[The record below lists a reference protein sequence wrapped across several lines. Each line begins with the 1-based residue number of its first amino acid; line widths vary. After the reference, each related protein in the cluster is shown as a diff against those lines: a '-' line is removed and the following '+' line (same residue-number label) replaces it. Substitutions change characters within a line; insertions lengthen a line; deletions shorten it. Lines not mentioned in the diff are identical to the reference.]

1 MGRFILILISHR
13 GNTNGPNPNME
24 NKPEYVLDAKLKGY
38 DVEIDVW
45 YQNDEFYLGHD
56 NPVDKVS
63 KDYLK
68 NNSLWC
74 HAKNFESLQK
84 MLENGIHCFFHDTDK
99 YTLTSKNYIWAFPG
113 IDGGE
118 NTIAVKPEGKNLNLK
133 KFSGICS
140 DNIINYK

>member
-1 MGRFILILISHR
+1 MILISHR
-13 GNTNGPNPNME
+13 GNIDGVNKLRE
-24 NKPEYVLDAKLKGY
+24 NKIDYINEAIKNGF

-45 YQNDEFYLGHD
+45 YKKNEFYLGHD

-84 MLENGIHCFFHDTDK
+84 MLENDIHCFFHDTDK
-99 YTLTSKNYIWAFPG
+99 YTLTSRNYIWAFPG

-118 NTIAVKPEGKNLNLK
+118 NTIAVKPEGKNLNLI

-140 DNIINYK
+140 DNIIKYK

>member
-1 MGRFILILISHR
+1 MILISHR
-13 GNTNGPNPNME
+13 GNIDGVNKLKE
-24 NKPEYVLDAKLKGY
+24 NKIDYINEAIKNGF

-45 YQNDEFYLGHD
+45 YQKDEFYLGHD

-74 HAKNFESLQK
+74 HAKNFGSLQK

>member
-1 MGRFILILISHR
+1 M
-13 GNTNGPNPNME
+13 
-24 NKPEYVLDAKLKGY
+24 
-38 DVEIDVW
+38 
-45 YQNDEFYLGHD
+45 
-56 NPVDKVS
+56 
-63 KDYLK
+63 K

-118 NTIAVKPEGKNLNLK
+118 NTIAVKPEGKNLDLK

>member
-1 MGRFILILISHR
+1 MILISHR
-13 GNTNGPNPNME
+13 GNIDGVNKLKE
-24 NKPEYVLDAKLKGY
+24 NKIDYINEAIKNGF

-45 YQNDEFYLGHD
+45 YQKNEFYLGHD
-56 NPVDKVS
+56 YPVDKVS
-63 KDYLK
+63 ENYLK
-68 NNSLWC
+68 NKSLWC

-84 MLENGIHCFFHDTDK
+84 MLESGIHCFFHDTDK

-113 IDGGE
+113 IDGGK
-118 NTIAVKPEGKNLNLK
+118 NTIAVKPEGKNLDLK

>member
-1 MGRFILILISHR
+1 MILISHR
-13 GNTNGPNPNME
+13 GNIDGVNKLRE
-24 NKPEYVLDAKLKGY
+24 NKIDYINEAIKNGF

-45 YQNDEFYLGHD
+45 YKKNEFYLGHD

-84 MLENGIHCFFHDTDK
+84 MLENDIHCFFHDTDK
-99 YTLTSKNYIWAFPG
+99 YTLTSRNYIWAFPG

-118 NTIAVKPEGKNLNLK
+118 NTIAVKPEGKNLNLI

>member
-1 MGRFILILISHR
+1 MILISHR
-13 GNTNGPNPNME
+13 GNIDGVNKLRE
-24 NKPEYVLDAKLKGY
+24 NKIDYINEAIKNGF

-45 YQNDEFYLGHD
+45 YKKMNFLGHD

-74 HAKNFESLQK
+74 HARNFESLQK
-84 MLENGIHCFFHDTDK
+84 MLENDIHCFSTQINI
-99 YTLTSKNYIWAFPG
+99 LTSRNYIWAFPG

-118 NTIAVKPEGKNLNLK
+118 NTIA
-133 KFSGICS
+133 
-140 DNIINYK
+140 